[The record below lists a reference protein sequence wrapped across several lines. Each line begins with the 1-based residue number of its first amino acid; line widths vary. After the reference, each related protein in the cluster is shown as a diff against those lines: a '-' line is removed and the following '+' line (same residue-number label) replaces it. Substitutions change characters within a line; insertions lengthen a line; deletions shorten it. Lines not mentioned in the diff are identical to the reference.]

1 MSKKWITLILLF
13 VVVAGFAGYGFWQI
27 QSQKAKAAKLEAEI
41 LKGLTADDLQTM
53 LAGQAQGERGAVETI
68 VATVETRQAFLKG
81 LREYFALAAEARREG
96 LVNDPNFQTN
106 FEYKK
111 NRLLAELYQSKLS
124 IEQGKIFK
132 ASDEEMKAVWS
143 NAANE
148 AQFKKEMDAIQ
159 AIQMEVSKE
168 TNRVPPVPLQAGS
181 LAKARESWAAVKI
194 LSDKAKADAEFMQK
208 PELALRFRVL
218 EAGILSADYLRKH
231 FSSNLK
237 ATDSEIAE
245 YLRANPQYDLK
256 KKREKAETI
265 LQKVL
270 AGEDFAKLA
279 KEFSEHRPTK
289 ATGGLFEDVTKDQL
303 SPELERAALA
313 LNKGQIA
320 DHLIETEIGLHIIKL
335 EDKSVSKDKDGN
347 ETIKYSV
354 RHILFQ
360 NAFEQPG
367 ITDPNLPPPFLKA
380 EEIAKAEIEK
390 EKRNK
395 FVAEIVGRNQ
405 ISLPDDFTVV
415 LPEIKKN

>member
-1 MSKKWITLILLF
+1 
-13 VVVAGFAGYGFWQI
+13 
-27 QSQKAKAAKLEAEI
+27 
-41 LKGLTADDLQTM
+41 
-53 LAGQAQGERGAVETI
+53 
-68 VATVETRQAFLKG
+68 
-81 LREYFALAAEARREG
+81 
-96 LVNDPNFQTN
+96 
-106 FEYKK
+106 
-111 NRLLAELYQSKLS
+111 
-124 IEQGKIFK
+124 
-132 ASDEEMKAVWS
+132 
-143 NAANE
+143 
-148 AQFKKEMDAIQ
+148 MDAIQ
-159 AIQMEVSKE
+159 AIQTAVAKE
-168 TNRVPPVPLQAGS
+168 TNRLPPVPLQAGS
-181 LAKARESWAAVKI
+181 LAKARESWAVVK
-194 LSDKAKADAEFMQK
+194 LFSDKAKADTELMQK

-237 ATDSEIAE
+237 ASEAEIAE

-256 KKREKAETI
+256 KKREKAETV

-270 AGEDFAKLA
+270 AGEDFAKLV

-303 SPELERAALA
+303 SPELESAALA

-320 DHLIETEIGLHIIKL
+320 DRLIETEMGLHIIKL
-335 EDKSVSKDKDGN
+335 ENKSISKDKDGN
-347 ETIKYSV
+347 ETVKYSI

-395 FVAEIVGRNQ
+395 FVAEIVARNQ
-405 ISLPDDFTVV
+405 INLPDDFAVV
-415 LPEIKKN
+415 LPEIKKEG